1 MDWLRNWKKRL
12 LLSVM
17 AGMLAVTLLCGG
29 TKNVEDCGIVAW
41 LGNPVSTVLL

>member
-17 AGMLAVTLLCGG
+17 AGMRRHEKCRGLRYCG
-29 TKNVEDCGIVAW
+29 VV
-41 LGNPVSTVLL
+41 GNPVSTVLL